1 MQKHELGYVRV
12 ETRKRDI
19 EISRAIAQ
27 AIRRGQYTQAEWVRE
42 LVEFCMLPLFDIAAV
57 RHESS
62 CGLRYHS
69 GLMECV
75 EPFVVSL

>member
-1 MQKHELGYVRV
+1 MRARNSAGYKTWTIHAGRV
-12 ETRKRDI
+12 GRI
-19 EISRAIAQ
+19 
-27 AIRRGQYTQAEWVRE
+27 RE

-62 CGLRYHS
+62 CGFVTS
-69 GLMECV
+69 GLIECV